1 MKNRKLMKFVK
12 KFSHL
17 IGKTKSEIISK
28 FGNSYVYSDHGL
40 YYTLNRTWFTKGITL
55 SVKFDRQER
64 VEKIDVLEND
74 KAILPYLFSL
84 SDSNNQYKIFERIQK
99 NKEELSQ
106 AV

>member
-1 MKNRKLMKFVK
+1 
-12 KFSHL
+12 
-17 IGKTKSEIISK
+17 
-28 FGNSYVYSDHGL
+28 
-40 YYTLNRTWFTKGITL
+40 L

>member
-1 MKNRKLMKFVK
+1 MKFAK

-17 IGKTKSEIISK
+17 VGKTKREIISK
-28 FGNSYVYSDHGL
+28 FGDSYVYSDNGL

-55 SVKFDRQER
+55 SVKFDGQER

-84 SDSNNQYKIFERIQK
+84 SDSNNQYKIFERIQQ
-99 NKEELSQ
+99 NEKELTQ